1 MTTWICINEL
11 PSNSYFRRCS
21 WTNKKVSYFIRFPPE
36 GRIAKWTTLA
46 GKCGA
51 PEPGGN
57 VRERIRQMSC
67 IAYCHRS
74 SSSSFFAQVIH
85 PRRLMAPRRWRN
97 SPESRK
103 DKYSSRW
110 TVSSFWCHAPLFEI
124 IKFRTESCSQSQVN
138 GRRCQLNGSSKKNMA
153 LLHRQSDQLSPTL
166 KNQTNS
172 LKSGARRL
180 NDVTNFLWLDERKIY
195 SNFNEWLSYHPPTPL

>member
-11 PSNSYFRRCS
+11 PSNSYFT
-21 WTNKKVSYFIRFPPE
+21 WTR
-36 GRIAKWTTLA
+36 
-46 GKCGA
+46 GKSTGKN
-51 PEPGGN
+51 PTD
-57 VRERIRQMSC
+57 VM
-67 IAYCHRS
+67 HRLLS
-74 SSSSFFAQVIH
+74 PLIIFFFFAQVIH

-180 NDVTNFLWLDERKIY
+180 NDVTNFLWLEEKKIY